1 MATKLLICPSV
12 ISPIDKLDV
21 ESLRILLYI
30 IACKKGEKRKLLKL
44 CNHKRIVPVECIIS
58 LYLGLSFSQSLTWDR
73 EMETEWEK
81 AQERELIFKNSN
93 SS

>member
-1 MATKLLICPSV
+1 MHHQP
-12 ISPIDKLDV
+12 
-21 ESLRILLYI
+21 
-30 IACKKGEKRKLLKL
+30 
-44 CNHKRIVPVECIIS
+44 
-58 LYLGLSFSQSLTWDR
+58 YLGLSFSQSLTWDR